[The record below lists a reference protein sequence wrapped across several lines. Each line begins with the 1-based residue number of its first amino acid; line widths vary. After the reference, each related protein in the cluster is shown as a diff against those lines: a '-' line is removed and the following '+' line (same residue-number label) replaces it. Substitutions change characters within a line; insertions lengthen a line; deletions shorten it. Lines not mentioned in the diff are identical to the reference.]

1 MLDFV
6 LFFIN
11 HFSIIQ
17 IIIYIVRKNKNSI
30 KILNVF
36 EYSRDSNDL

>member
-17 IIIYIVRKNKNSI
+17 IIIYIVRKNKNPI
-30 KILNVF
+30 KTSNVF